1 MDNNLINI
9 KPTLIGGIPNKLSDF
24 GKKVIVYVD
33 QYGINL
39 NDYNHDN
46 YDLKIY
52 WQIEGQ
58 GVIER
63 RETNI
68 SFPIVHQ
75 NRFDLIL
82 ANDPKIL
89 EKCENAVL
97 FPFGDCW
104 IPLDEQKIHDKTKLL
119 SIVASAKRYLPGHQL
134 RHDVMSSI
142 GNKMDIYGRCCNYI
156 ENKADALRDY
166 KFNICIENLQHPN
179 WFTEKLIDCLR
190 TGTVPIYWGCPNI
203 GDFFNT
209 KGFIIVNTLEE
220 IIDVVNNLT
229 EEDYTSR
236 LEYIEENFIK
246 SAQYGSNLFERVDN
260 EIKKIIK

>member
-1 MDNNLINI
+1 MNGI
-9 KPTLIGGIPNKLSDF
+9 KPTVIGIQNNLSETNK
-24 GKKVIVYVD
+24 KIIVYKD
-33 QYGINL
+33 QYNINL
-39 NDYNHDN
+39 KDYNHDD

-52 WQIEGQ
+52 WQIEGR
-58 GVIER
+58 GVIQKK
-63 RETNI
+63 ETNI

-82 ANDPKIL
+82 ANDPEII
-89 EKCENAVL
+89 EKCDNAVL

-104 IPLDEQKIHDKTKLL
+104 VPTQEQKIHDKTKLL

-134 RHDVMSSI
+134 RHHVMSSI
-142 GNKMDIYGRCCNYI
+142 GGKMDIYGRCCNYI
-156 ENKADALRDY
+156 ENKADAFRDY
-166 KFNICIENLQHPN
+166 MFNISIENLQHPN
-179 WFTEKLIDCLR
+179 WFTEKLIDSLR

-246 SAQYGSNLFERVDN
+246 SGQYGSNLFERVDN

>member
-1 MDNNLINI
+1 MNGI
-9 KPTLIGGIPNKLSDF
+9 KPTVIGITNNLSETNK
-24 GKKVIVYVD
+24 KIIVYKD
-33 QYGINL
+33 QYNINL
-39 NDYNHDN
+39 KDYNHDD

-52 WQIEGQ
+52 WQIEGKGIVRKKQ
-58 GVIER
+58 
-63 RETNI
+63 TNI
-68 SFPIVHQ
+68 SFPIVHKDY
-75 NRFDLIL
+75 FDLIL
-82 ANDPKIL
+82 ASDPEIL
-89 EKCENAVL
+89 EKCDNSVL

-104 IPLDEQKIHDKTKLL
+104 IPFEEQKIYKKTKLL
-119 SIVASAKRYLPGHQL
+119 SIVASSKRVLTGQQL
-134 RHDVMSSI
+134 RHHVMSSI
-142 GNKMDIYGRCCNYI
+142 GGKMDIHGRCCNYI
-156 ENKADALRDY
+156 ENKADAFRDY
-166 KFNICIENLQHPN
+166 MFNISIENLQHPN
-179 WFTEKLIDCLR
+179 WFTEKLIDSLR

-229 EEDYTSR
+229 EDDYTSR